1 MAEPYTGSGLRMPSN
16 YSLGGGFS
24 LSSYGSGTGLNTNNW
39 TSGPSTIGANDS
51 TQQAA
56 TAFAKAGPYL
66 AIVGA
71 IGQMFGTYYSMKAQ
85 QYQLESQS
93 LTLEFQKD
101 ISQIN
106 ARQAEFTAQKTLEA
120 GGRAVGAITMK
131 YGKAKGS
138 QRAAMAASGGVIGEG
153 SYAAVEATNDL
164 MKEIDVYTINANTV
178 RAAENARTQ
187 STNYGIQATMLG
199 VSSKNA
205 MTSANSIDPFAGA
218 GTSLLGSATSIATT
232 LYRDKLIDRLLA
244 RQN

>member
-1 MAEPYTGSGLRMPSN
+1 MADDGFFGLKMPSTGLSNN
-16 YSLGGGFS
+16 YSLGGG
-24 LSSYGSGTGLNTNNW
+24 SSGSGINLNSW
-39 TSGPSTIGANDS
+39 TSSASFIGKGDS
-51 TQQAA
+51 TQQFASSLQKAA
-56 TAFAKAGPYL
+56 PYMMIAG
-66 AIVGA
+66 AV
-71 IGQMFGTYYSMKAQ
+71 GQMFGTYYAMKAQ

-93 LTLEFQKD
+93 LSLEFQKD

-106 ARQAEFTAQKTLEA
+106 ARQAEFQAQKTLEA
-120 GGRAVGAITMK
+120 GGRQAGAVTMK
-131 YGKAKGS
+131 YGKIKGS

-153 SYAAVEATNDL
+153 SYAAVEATTDL
-164 MKEIDVYTINANTV
+164 MKEIDVLTINANTV

-205 MTSANSIDPFAGA
+205 MAGAQSIDPFAGA

-244 RQN
+244 RQS

>member
-1 MAEPYTGSGLRMPSN
+1 MADDGFFGLKMPSTGLSTN
-16 YSLGGGFS
+16 YTLGGGS
-24 LSSYGSGTGLNTNNW
+24 PGGVSMNNW
-39 TSGPSTIGANDS
+39 TSGPNVIGPNDS
-51 TQQAA
+51 TQQLASSMKAA
-56 TAFAKAGPYL
+56 APYL
-66 AIVGA
+66 MIAGA
-71 IGQMFGTYYSMKAQ
+71 VGQMFGTYYAMKAQ

-93 LTLEFQKD
+93 LSLEFQKD

-106 ARQAEFTAQKTLEA
+106 ARQAEFQAQKTLEA
-120 GGRAVGAITMK
+120 GGRQAGAVTMK
-131 YGKAKGS
+131 YGKIKGS

-153 SYAAVEATNDL
+153 SYAAVEATTDL
-164 MKEIDVYTINANTV
+164 MKEIDVLTINANTV

-205 MTSANSIDPFAGA
+205 MAGAQSIDPFAGA

-244 RQN
+244 RQS

>member
-1 MAEPYTGSGLRMPSN
+1 MAEPYTGSGLKMPTS
-16 YSLGGGFS
+16 YSLGGNFS
-24 LSSYGSGTGLNTNNW
+24 FGGGSTGGINLNSW
-39 TSGPSTIGANDS
+39 TSGPNTIGTNDS
-51 TQQAA
+51 TQQFASSLQKAA
-56 TAFAKAGPYL
+56 PYL
-66 AIVGA
+66 MIAGA
-71 IGQMFGTYYSMKAQ
+71 VGQMFGTYYAMKAQ

-93 LTLEFQKD
+93 LSLEFQKD
-101 ISQIN
+101 ISNIN

-120 GGRAVGAITMK
+120 GQRQAGAVTMK
-131 YGKAKGS
+131 YGKVKGA

-205 MTSANSIDPFAGA
+205 MAGAQSIDPFAGA

-232 LYRDKLIDRLLA
+232 LYRDKLVDRLLA
-244 RQN
+244 RQT